1 MRLLRIRNPWGKH
14 EWNGAWSDQSKEWTP
29 ALLEQLGHKPG
40 NDGLFFMTFED
51 YVRHFTT
58 FELCKYNKDYLYSSK
73 SLKHEGTRHHSLVKL
88 MVEYPGEYYF
98 TVCQKDKRQFHNTDY
113 KYSPA
118 RLTLC
123 QIVYGDRGEEHL
135 KYLKSEFMQDRDS
148 ILHME
153 SMEPGDYAILV
164 DFDWTS

>member
-1 MRLLRIRNPWGKH
+1 M
-14 EWNGAWSDQSKEWTP
+14 
-29 ALLEQLGHKPG
+29 
-40 NDGLFFMTFED
+40 FFMTFED
-51 YVRHFTT
+51 FVRHFTT
-58 FELCKYNKDYLYSSK
+58 FELCKYNRDYVYSSK

-88 MVEYPGEYYF
+88 MVEYSGEYYF

-135 KYLKSEFMQDRDS
+135 KYLKSEF
-148 ILHME
+148 I
-153 SMEPGDYAILV
+153 
-164 DFDWTS
+164 

>member
-1 MRLLRIRNPWGKH
+1 VRLLRIRNPWGKH

-135 KYLKSEFMQDRDS
+135 KYLKSEF
-148 ILHME
+148 I
-153 SMEPGDYAILV
+153 
-164 DFDWTS
+164 